1 MMGPNEKALRTA
13 YAAYVRGEPDIAVF
27 ADDIVWTSVGAP
39 NRMETA
45 GEWRGTDGVL
55 QYYAALGANWT
66 LSGFEVEEVLT
77 KDDRRFAV
85 RINVTAQNQVTGKA
99 VRFDKVDFVTME
111 SAKITTYSEI
121 FDTAPL
127 IRAARPA

>member
-1 MMGPNEKALRTA
+1 MGPNEKTLRAA
-13 YAAYVRGEPDIAVF
+13 YAAYVRGEPEIAVF
-27 ADDIVWTSVGAP
+27 ADDIVWRSVGAP

-45 GEWRGTDGVL
+45 GEWRGTEGVL
-55 QYYAALGANWT
+55 QYYAALGASWT
-66 LSGFEVEEVLT
+66 LSGFTVEEVVT
-77 KDDRRFAV
+77 QDDRRFAV

-111 SAKITTYSEI
+111 SGKITSYSEI
-121 FDTAPL
+121 FDTAPM

>member
-1 MMGPNEKALRTA
+1 MMGPNEKVLRDA
-13 YAAYVRGEPDIAVF
+13 YAAYVRGEPEIAVF

-45 GEWRGTDGVL
+45 GEWHGADGVL

-66 LSGFEVEEVLT
+66 LSGFTVEEVVT
-77 KDDRRFAV
+77 QDDRRFAV
-85 RINVTAQNQVTGKA
+85 RIRVTAKSNVTGKA
-99 VRFDKVDFVTME
+99 VHFEKADFLTMQDG
-111 SAKITTYSEI
+111 KITAYAEI

-127 IRAARPA
+127 IRASRPA